1 MPAAVDRA
9 VFALLREP
17 KGESA
22 ETLALMR
29 RIDELFL
36 ILFLKSNRFANR
48 MFTDVA
54 ALKEACWSGWQW
66 LTD

>member
-9 VFALLREP
+9 LVLYYEP

-36 ILFLKSNRFANR
+36 KYPFYGARQMVRQSARGCGSG
-48 MFTDVA
+48 A
-54 ALKEACWSGWQW
+54 AGRLA
-66 LTD
+66 